1 MKLFTIFRKKYFFFS
16 ICLILLQVNLFAGQ
30 TGKISGTITDRDTGE
45 PVIGANI
52 IIENTFFG
60 AAADIEGYYY
70 INNIPPGKYTLKISS
85 VGYNSTFVE
94 NVIVKIDLTTNI
106 SVQLISEAIE
116 LGEEVVV
123 QATRPLVTNDLTSS
137 SVTVSSEDI
146 SMMPVENIDDI
157 VKLQAGVMDGHF
169 RGGRKGEVGYL
180 IDGVPVNDAFNGNL
194 SVSVENNA
202 IREVEIIS
210 GTFNAEYGQAMSG
223 IVNIVTKEG
232 SANYEG
238 SASVYLGTYYTN
250 DRELFYNLDDFGSN
264 MSRDV
269 QFNISGP
276 TPISK
281 NLNFFVS
288 GRYFNDDGYL
298 FGQRIYNTND
308 DVPLAFLDQNNNLQ
322 LIHRNTG
329 DGKYVSM
336 NPNEKTSLHGK
347 LSYYLPSLK
356 FTYSVFFDDSWHK
369 DYSHAYRQTPDATKD
384 LYDRDIVNNL
394 SISFYPTQS
403 TFSSLKLSYS
413 TYKTWAH
420 LYENEYDPRYVLEF
434 QGSPLSDYT
443 YNSGGNELDR
453 WDRTSKTYTGQWSLS
468 SQLSKEHKIKV
479 GIEGRY
485 HDIDNS
491 WKTLKNFSDENGNP
505 YLDYS
510 DVGTEFNTRWV
521 RKPYE
526 LAAYIQD
533 KMEYDIMIINAGIRF
548 DYFNANTFVPADIRN
563 PSRLAPNPN
572 FPGAGDSVE
581 VSAKYQMSP
590 RFGVSFPISDKG
602 VIHFSY
608 GHFFQIPNFEDLFR
622 NVEYNVNQLS
632 GLNTQFGNPDL
643 KPQKTVKYELGLQQ
657 VLFPNVAVDFS
668 VYYSDIRDLLSQE
681 IKQTYEGFRFAQ
693 FVNQDYGNVKGFIIT
708 LDKRFADYFSAKLDY
723 TFQIAEGNSS
733 DKEAVF
739 QDNQSDPPVE
749 TEKKLIPL
757 NWDQRSTLNL
767 SATVGIPGD
776 WTVGLIFQYGSG
788 TPYTEDERV
797 SQGVRFENGGRKPA
811 FYNLDLKAN
820 KYINLFGIDMNLFLL
835 AYNVLDIRNELNVF
849 GTTGRANADLNT
861 RTAGPVLGLNTIE
874 EFIKDPTRYS
884 APREVRL
891 GVSLGF

>member
-1 MKLFTIFRKKYFFFS
+1 
-16 ICLILLQVNLFAGQ
+16 
-30 TGKISGTITDRDTGE
+30 
-45 PVIGANI
+45 
-52 IIENTFFG
+52 
-60 AAADIEGYYY
+60 
-70 INNIPPGKYTLKISS
+70 
-85 VGYNSTFVE
+85 
-94 NVIVKIDLTTNI
+94 
-106 SVQLISEAIE
+106 
-116 LGEEVVV
+116 
-123 QATRPLVTNDLTSS
+123 
-137 SVTVSSEDI
+137 
-146 SMMPVENIDDI
+146 
-157 VKLQAGVMDGHF
+157 
-169 RGGRKGEVGYL
+169 
-180 IDGVPVNDAFNGNL
+180 
-194 SVSVENNA
+194 
-202 IREVEIIS
+202 
-210 GTFNAEYGQAMSG
+210 
-223 IVNIVTKEG
+223 
-232 SANYEG
+232 
-238 SASVYLGTYYTN
+238 
-250 DRELFYNLDDFGSN
+250 
-264 MSRDV
+264 
-269 QFNISGP
+269 
-276 TPISK
+276 
-281 NLNFFVS
+281 
-288 GRYFNDDGYL
+288 
-298 FGQRIYNTND
+298 
-308 DVPLAFLDQNNNLQ
+308 
-322 LIHRNTG
+322 
-329 DGKYVSM
+329 
-336 NPNEKTSLHGK
+336 
-347 LSYYLPSLK
+347 
-356 FTYSVFFDDSWHK
+356 
-369 DYSHAYRQTPDATKD
+369 
-384 LYDRDIVNNL
+384 
-394 SISFYPTQS
+394 
-403 TFSSLKLSYS
+403 
-413 TYKTWAH
+413 
-420 LYENEYDPRYVLEF
+420 
-434 QGSPLSDYT
+434 
-443 YNSGGNELDR
+443 
-453 WDRTSKTYTGQWSLS
+453 
-468 SQLSKEHKIKV
+468 
-479 GIEGRY
+479 
-485 HDIDNS
+485 
-491 WKTLKNFSDENGNP
+491 
-505 YLDYS
+505 
-510 DVGTEFNTRWV
+510 
-521 RKPYE
+521 
-526 LAAYIQD
+526 
-533 KMEYDIMIINAGIRF
+533 MEYDIMIINAGIRF

-581 VSAKYQMSP
+581 VSAKYQLSP